1 MKHYLAI
8 DIGGTAIK
16 YGLISETGDLLE
28 KEEMATEAY
37 KGGPSILEKV
47 KGLVK
52 TYQDQMDLAGV
63 AISSAGMVNPDEGEI
78 FYAGPQIPNYAGTQF
93 KKEIEETFGLPCEV
107 ENDVNCAGLAEAIS
121 GSAKDYP
128 VALCLTIGTGIGGC
142 LLFNSQV
149 FHGSSH
155 SACEVG
161 YLHLSDGQF

>member
-52 TYQDQMDLAGV
+52 TYQDQVALAGV
-63 AISSAGMVNPDEGEI
+63 AISSAGMVNPDKGEI
-78 FYAGPQIPNYAGTQF
+78 FMPVPRFLTMLEPSL
-93 KKEIEETFGLPCEV
+93 KRKLKR
-107 ENDVNCAGLAEAIS
+107 LS
-121 GSAKDYP
+121 GYP
-128 VALCLTIGTGIGGC
+128 VKWKTMLTV
-142 LLFNSQV
+142 LV
-149 FHGSSH
+149 
-155 SACEVG
+155 
-161 YLHLSDGQF
+161 